1 MAAVALTAAALKE
14 ALKEALEEALEGALE
29 GALEEALEGALEGA
43 LEVVSCSGR
52 VHIFVDCLRLFA
64 DCSLAMTKWN
74 EDSYV

>member
-1 MAAVALTAAALKE
+1 MTAVALTTAALKE
-14 ALKEALEEALEGALE
+14 ALKEALEEALEETLE
-29 GALEEALEGALEGA
+29 GALKGA

-52 VHIFVDCLRLFA
+52 IHIFVDCLRLFA

>member
-1 MAAVALTAAALKE
+1 MTAVALTTAV
-14 ALKEALEEALEGALE
+14 LKEALEEALEETLE
-29 GALEEALEGALEGA
+29 GALKGA

-52 VHIFVDCLRLFA
+52 IHIFVDCLRLFA

>member
-1 MAAVALTAAALKE
+1 MTAVALTTA
-14 ALKEALEEALEGALE
+14 ALKEALEEALEETLE
-29 GALEEALEGALEGA
+29 GALKGA

-52 VHIFVDCLRLFA
+52 IHIFVDCLRLFA